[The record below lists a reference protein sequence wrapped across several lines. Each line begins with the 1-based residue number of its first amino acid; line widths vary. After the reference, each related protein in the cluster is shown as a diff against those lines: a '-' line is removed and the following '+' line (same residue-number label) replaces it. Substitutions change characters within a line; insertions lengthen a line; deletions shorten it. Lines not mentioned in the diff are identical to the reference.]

1 MHVCRRLVL
10 AVLTSG
16 RSTLNQSQSMKI
28 ISQKQKELAIDHL
41 AELLKRDG
49 WVQTRTVE
57 QWLDDAELR
66 PAQFQSS
73 LSALQ
78 VLNLIGFGTELVQ
91 VREVA

>member
-1 MHVCRRLVL
+1 
-10 AVLTSG
+10 
-16 RSTLNQSQSMKI
+16 MKI
-28 ISQKQKELAIDHL
+28 ISQKQKESALDHV
-41 AELLKRDG
+41 ADLLKRDG

-73 LSALQ
+73 LAALQ
-78 VLNLIGFGTELVQ
+78 VLNLLGLGAELVQ